1 MPRFMML
8 MYPNVTEEQYEEG
21 ARADDA
27 GAMIEFNEALTQ
39 AGVLLALDGLH
50 PAVEGRAR
58 HASRA
63 ARRRSPTARSPRPR
77 SWSAA
82 TG

>member
-8 MYPNVTEEQYEEG
+8 MYPNITEEQYEEG
-21 ARADDA
+21 VRADDA
-27 GAMIEFNEALTQ
+27 AAMTKFNESLTQ

-50 PAVEGRAR
+50 PPRRAR
-58 HASRA
+58 ASRSRA
-63 ARRRSPTARSPRPR
+63 ARRPSPTARSPRPR
-77 SWSAA
+77 SSSAA